1 MFPVAKLPRSAILPG
16 QRGTIS
22 MRSTVATIC
31 LLILGACATD
41 NRQLKI
47 ETNPSGAT
55 FYEESTGA
63 TYQTPVTLNYPLPE
77 TSREADGCFKIR
89 PYAIY
94 WASGAAVQGNNRLC
108 GKNVQWAVRYDR
120 PANYPNLAADLQVAQ
135 NQQAQAQLVAQ
146 QQQVAAAETLAIMAG
161 TAAQGWGN
169 SQTAQAN
176 AVRQAQNQQVSCTSS
191 VVFNTVYTD
200 CN

>member
-1 MFPVAKLPRSAILPG
+1 MKAIVAAIGLF
-16 QRGTIS
+16 
-22 MRSTVATIC
+22 A
-31 LLILGACATD
+31 LGGCATD
-41 NRQLKI
+41 NRQLSI

-55 FYEESTGA
+55 FYEDTTGA

-77 TSREADGCFKIR
+77 ASREADGCFTIR

-108 GKNVQWAVRYDR
+108 GNNLQWAVKYDR
-120 PANYPNLAADLQVAQ
+120 PANHPDLAADLQIAQ
-135 NQQAQAQLVAQ
+135 NQQVQAQLVAQ

-161 TAAQGWGN
+161 TAVQGWAN

-176 AVRQAQNQQVSCTSS
+176 ALRQAQEQQVSCTSR